1 MREKKRGKKIQEIG
15 KQEERLEEQMRG
27 KKKRESLEKR
37 GRIWN
42 LYDTS
47 IIKSQSRFPY

>member
-1 MREKKRGKKIQEIG
+1 LFIVWSTDEGKEEREKIQEIG
-15 KQEERLEEQMRG
+15 KEEERLKEQMRG

-47 IIKSQSRFPY
+47 II